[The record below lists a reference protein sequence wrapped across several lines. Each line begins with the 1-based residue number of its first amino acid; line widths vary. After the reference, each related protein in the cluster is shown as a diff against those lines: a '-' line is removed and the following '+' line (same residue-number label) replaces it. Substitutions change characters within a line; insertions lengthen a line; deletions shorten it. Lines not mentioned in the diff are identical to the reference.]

1 MEDKICNEYSEYC
14 KNNLGLCAKEVLMN
28 FGMVLTRQ
36 TERHPDKMAIKFEG
50 KSFSYQQLNSRV
62 NQLAHALLSVGIHK
76 GDRVAVLLHNSNE
89 YLEAFW
95 ATSKIGAVLVPIN
108 WRLGPKEVQ
117 YIVNDSEA
125 KLLLYG
131 SSFSETISKITH
143 ETKSLEEHVIVDGFD
158 DLGIHY
164 EAFIQGKSTGEPDPD
179 GADLED
185 LFILMYTSGT
195 TGFPKGSMLTQN
207 NILWTSINQ
216 IMDFEVNQYDK
227 TLVVAPM
234 FHVGGLLI
242 FSLPIIHAGA
252 SMVILRSFNV
262 ENVLR
267 TFDEEKVTT
276 FFGAPTMF
284 HDICQQDEVISKYDF
299 SSLRLMLSGGAPL
312 PLPIL
317 RKMIQFFPNAGFTE
331 GYGVSETA
339 SCTSFLS
346 SSDIFRKSG
355 SVGKPFTHNE
365 MRLIND
371 KGEDVSPHE
380 IGEIILRGPTT
391 MKGYWNKP
399 EATESS
405 FIGDWFKTGDLARMD
420 EEGYFYIVDRK
431 KDMIISGA
439 ENIYPKEI
447 EIVLYE
453 HPSILEASVIG
464 VPDEKWGE
472 SVLAVVVLQPGEKV
486 TEDELIQYCKENLAS
501 YKKPKSIKFV
511 QELPKNPSGKI
522 LKHVLRKQCSEEIK
536 RNTTEKSPEKQS

>member
-1 MEDKICNEYSEYC
+1 
-14 KNNLGLCAKEVLMN
+14 MN

-36 TERHPDKMAIKFEG
+36 TERHPDKSAILFEG
-50 KSFSYQQLNSRV
+50 KSFSYQQLNNRV
-62 NQLAHALLSVGIHK
+62 NQLSHALQGVGIHK

-89 YLEAFW
+89 YIEAFW
-95 ATSKIGAVLVPIN
+95 ATAKIGAVLVPIN

-117 YIVNDSEA
+117 YILNDSEA

-131 SSFSETISKITH
+131 SSYSETVLKIAH
-143 ETKSLEEHVIVDGFD
+143 ETKSVEEYIIVDGAD
-158 DLGIHY
+158 ELGIHY
-164 EAFIQGKSTGEPDPD
+164 EAFIQGKSSEEPDSD
-179 GADLED
+179 EANLDD

-207 NILWTSINQ
+207 NILWTSVNQ
-216 IMDFEVNQYDK
+216 LVDFEMNKNDK

-242 FSLPIIHAGA
+242 FSLPVTHIGA
-252 SMVILRSFNV
+252 TMVILRSFDV

-267 TFDEEKVTT
+267 TFDEEKITT

-284 HDICQQDEVISKYDF
+284 HDICQQDDLISKYDF

-317 RKMIQFFPNAGFTE
+317 RKMIKFFPNAGFTE

-365 MRLIND
+365 MRVINE
-371 KGEDVSPHE
+371 KGEDVAPYE

-399 EATESS
+399 EETLNS
-405 FIGDWFKTGDLARMD
+405 FIGDWFRTGDLARVD
-420 EEGYFYIVDRK
+420 EEGYCYIVDRK

-447 EIVLYE
+447 ENVLYE

-472 SVLAVVVLQPGEKV
+472 SVMAVVVLKPGEQV
-486 TEDELIQYCKENLAS
+486 TEAELIQYCKGNLAS
-501 YKKPKSIKFV
+501 YKKPKSITFV

-522 LKHVLRKQCSEEIK
+522 LKHVLRKQYSLESKEI
-536 RNTTEKSPEKQS
+536 RP